1 MRDQQIRRYTESEKL
16 SVLRDY
22 YSSGQSKS
30 FIVKKYSLCGTALLN
45 RWIKSYP
52 IEEYSVYLDNL
63 HTDLL
68 MPEKKPDD
76 LSSIDSK
83 EALEKRIKA
92 LEKALAYSQ
101 LETRAL
107 NVLIDIAEKEVGI
120 PIRKKSGAKQ

>member
-1 MRDQQIRRYTESEKL
+1 MRDQQFRRYTESEKL

-22 YSSGQSKS
+22 YSSGKSKS
-30 FIVKKYSLCGTALLN
+30 FIAKKYSLCGTALLN

-63 HTDLL
+63 HTDLI
-68 MPEKKPDD
+68 MTEKNPDD

-83 EALEKRIKA
+83 EALEKRIKD
-92 LEKALAYSQ
+92 LDKALAYSQ

-120 PIRKKSGAKQ
+120 RIRKKSGAKQ